1 MPLGSA
7 ESVSALETSFLSLAH
22 LLLRV
27 EITPDDELVVASG
40 GQQCGVLDVLLLVLG

>member
-27 EITPDDELVVASG
+27 EITPDDELVVSSG
-40 GQQCGVLDVLLLVLG
+40 GQQCGVLDVLLLVLA